1 MVMKLS
7 EALILRADSQKR
19 IEQLKQRIFRSAKV
33 QEGDTAPENPRALLE
48 ELERTLSVLEDLI
61 KRINKT
67 NSVTEFVASKTLSDV
82 LAERDVLLTRR
93 NAYNQL
99 VDAASVIQNLYSRSE
114 IKFITTVDIPEAQQR
129 VDELSKQ
136 YRELDSRIQA
146 MNWQTEL
153 LD

>member
-1 MVMKLS
+1 MKIS

-19 IEQLKQRIFRSAKV
+19 VEQLKQRLLRSAKV
-33 QEGDTAPENPRALLE
+33 QEGDQSPENPNTLLE
-48 ELERTLSVLEDLI
+48 ELERTLGTLRDLI

-67 NSVTEFVASKTLSDV
+67 NSATEFATGKTLSDV
-82 LAERDVLLTRR
+82 LAEREVLLMQR
-93 NAYNQL
+93 NAYSQMAE
-99 VDAASVIQNLYSRSE
+99 AASVVQMAYSRSE
-114 IKFITTVDIPEAQQR
+114 IKFISTVNVSDMQHQ

>member
-1 MVMKLS
+1 MMKLS
-7 EALILRADSQKR
+7 EALIQRADSQKR
-19 IEQLKQRIFRSAKV
+19 IEQLRQRILRCAKV
-33 QEGDTAPENPRALLE
+33 QEGDTAPENPRTLLE
-48 ELERTLSVLEDLI
+48 ELERTLSLLEDLI

-67 NSVTEFVASKTLSDV
+67 NSATGFAAGKSLSDV

-93 NAYNQL
+93 NAYHQL
-99 VDAASVIQNLYSRSE
+99 AEAASVMQNLYSRSE
-114 IKFITTVDIPEAQQR
+114 IKFISTVDIPETQQR

-146 MNWQTEL
+146 MNWQTDL

>member
-1 MVMKLS
+1 MIMKLS

-48 ELERTLSVLEDLI
+48 ELERTLSLLADLI
-61 KRINKT
+61 KRINRT
-67 NSVTEFVASKTLSDV
+67 NSLTEFEASKTLSDV

-93 NAYNQL
+93 NAYNQM
-99 VDAASVIQNLYSRSE
+99 VDAASVTHNLYSRSE
-114 IKFITTVDIPEAQQR
+114 IKFISTVDIPEAQQK

-153 LD
+153 LN

>member
-1 MVMKLS
+1 MIMKLS

-19 IEQLKQRIFRSAKV
+19 IEQLKQRILRNAKV

-48 ELERTLSVLEDLI
+48 ELERTLSLLEDLI

-67 NSVTEFVASKTLSDV
+67 NSVTEFEASKSLSDA

-114 IKFITTVDIPEAQQR
+114 IKFISTVDIPEAQQR